1 MSTYQDDDI
10 VMVPVPRRLLMT
22 VYAAMANAATGRSAL
37 ARAEETVE
45 VPGQGSLTASM
56 VTRLESELDVPAI
69 RALLTRLAEQAPQSV
84 TFKEAVQAAG
94 IESNVLRA
102 QLGSLSKITKRLFE
116 RTIWPMQVRYA
127 EGGEAIYLMDPK
139 VAEWWL
145 EAAGH
150 RLGVSC
156 SSPRP

>member
-22 VYAAMANAATGRSAL
+22 VYAAMTNAATERGGPAL
-37 ARAEETVE
+37 ARLEETVD
-45 VPGQGSLTASM
+45 VPTQGPWTASM
-56 VTRLESELDVPAI
+56 VRRLESELDNPAI
-69 RALLTRLAEQAPQSV
+69 RALLTHLAEQAPQSL
-84 TFKEAVQAAG
+84 TFKEAVQVAG

-102 QLGSLSKITKRLFE
+102 QLGSFSKITKRLFE
-116 RTIWPMQVRYA
+116 KAIWPMQVRYA

-145 EAAGH
+145 EATG
-150 RLGVSC
+150 RKS
-156 SSPRP
+156 